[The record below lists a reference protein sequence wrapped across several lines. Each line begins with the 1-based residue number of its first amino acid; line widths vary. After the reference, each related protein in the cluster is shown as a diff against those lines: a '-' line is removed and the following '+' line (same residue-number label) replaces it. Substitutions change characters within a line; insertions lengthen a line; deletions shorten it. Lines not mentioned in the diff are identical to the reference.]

1 MSTLWENIKV
11 ANKRIVELAEVTGNS
26 LLQLCMTE
34 WTAEKRE
41 TIKVGLKFCP
51 QIEKKYVW

>member
-34 WTAEKRE
+34 
-41 TIKVGLKFCP
+41 
-51 QIEKKYVW
+51 